1 MSTLINMNENQN
13 DVKNEKFKLETSKI
27 IPTIKPIK
35 SSIKT
40 QENQTLFGCFEKHNE
55 YFKNHF
61 FFKNLNDDGFFI
73 DGNICDNFFDY
84 YKNVA
89 DSGVGLIATG
99 GFYVGADKC
108 NNSHAV
114 INNDKII
121 KQKMKNLTTYI
132 HSRGS
137 KIFMTLKS
145 IGGRFDSNNKFLNI
159 FSKSASFNVDYFDTR
174 KYTARI
180 SDGELNRIVNEFS
193 VYASLAGEFGFDGLI
208 LDFGLENLMGE
219 MISEEFNRRS
229 FGYYSNQMDFAEKV
243 INNIKLINKNLIIY
257 VNYFYDSFFSDIY
270 EKTQKHIK
278 TIKNYA
284 NFHKNINKFAIFD
297 EFTRLGINGFLF
309 EFGSKETEF
318 LSDNPPFVNDEFFVD
333 FYFKLSK
340 HISCY
345 IKEMKINRD
354 IVIIYSNQFTSL
366 NNVIRLVKNKVVDF
380 VDVTK
385 NLYADNNYL
394 KNTKTQN
401 IVNPCIKCS
410 HCNNISS
417 NFNIIECAINPN
429 TFNKSMLKKVNSKN
443 NIKVAVVGAGV
454 SGIVCSLILAERGYE
469 VYLYDSQNKINST
482 GIIETVFD
490 FDIHRKLFNNY
501 LSTKLDEFVKMKKI
515 FVKLKT
521 PFNISD
527 NNHEYYSIIV
537 ATGFHEK
544 FLQVQGAVLKNVKSL
559 YDALSDKNNLLSYK
573 RIVINARSELSLK
586 LALFLLLNKKRV
598 TVLISDITHFFKLP
612 NSHYCYYFYSLKQLG
627 AEVFIN
633 SRLKKIEDDFVDVV
647 VDSKLY
653 SKDYLA
659 LALNLKNTKYSKGE
673 KREVSVDADLVIYEP
688 ELSSNNK
695 LYYDLV
701 SKIYPGELY
710 MVGSAFQIGDIASDI
725 KSAYFV
731 AKNL

>member
-1 MSTLINMNENQN
+1 M
-13 DVKNEKFKLETSKI
+13 
-27 IPTIKPIK
+27 
-35 SSIKT
+35 
-40 QENQTLFGCFEKHNE
+40 
-55 YFKNHF
+55 
-61 FFKNLNDDGFFI
+61 
-73 DGNICDNFFDY
+73 
-84 YKNVA
+84 
-89 DSGVGLIATG
+89 
-99 GFYVGADKC
+99 
-108 NNSHAV
+108 
-114 INNDKII
+114 
-121 KQKMKNLTTYI
+121 
-132 HSRGS
+132 
-137 KIFMTLKS
+137 
-145 IGGRFDSNNKFLNI
+145 
-159 FSKSASFNVDYFDTR
+159 
-174 KYTARI
+174 
-180 SDGELNRIVNEFS
+180 
-193 VYASLAGEFGFDGLI
+193 
-208 LDFGLENLMGE
+208 
-219 MISEEFNRRS
+219 
-229 FGYYSNQMDFAEKV
+229 
-243 INNIKLINKNLIIY
+243 
-257 VNYFYDSFFSDIY
+257 
-270 EKTQKHIK
+270 
-278 TIKNYA
+278 
-284 NFHKNINKFAIFD
+284 
-297 EFTRLGINGFLF
+297 
-309 EFGSKETEF
+309 
-318 LSDNPPFVNDEFFVD
+318 
-333 FYFKLSK
+333 
-340 HISCY
+340 
-345 IKEMKINRD
+345 
-354 IVIIYSNQFTSL
+354 
-366 NNVIRLVKNKVVDF
+366 
-380 VDVTK
+380 
-385 NLYADNNYL
+385 
-394 KNTKTQN
+394 
-401 IVNPCIKCS
+401 
-410 HCNNISS
+410 
-417 NFNIIECAINPN
+417 
-429 TFNKSMLKKVNSKN
+429 
-443 NIKVAVVGAGV
+443 
-454 SGIVCSLILAERGYE
+454 
-469 VYLYDSQNKINST
+469 YDSQNKINST

-521 PFNISD
+521 PFNLSD
-527 NNHEYYSIIV
+527 NMHEYYSIIV

-598 TVLISDITHFFKLP
+598 TVLISDINHFFKLP